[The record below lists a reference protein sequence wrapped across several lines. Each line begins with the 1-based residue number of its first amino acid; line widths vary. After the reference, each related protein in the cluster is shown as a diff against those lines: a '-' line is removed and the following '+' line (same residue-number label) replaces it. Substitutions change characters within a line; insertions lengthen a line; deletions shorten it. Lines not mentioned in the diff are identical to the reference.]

1 MTPAPDSTP
10 IGNTLADRPVARIS
24 VPAKMEYLAAALG
37 FVQEV
42 SGRLGL
48 GSVEATALGQAV
60 ERVAVNV
67 IQHAFDP
74 GENGSFEVVLR
85 RRPGAVVAS
94 VEDLGLPFDFR
105 PLGEGPGSVLG
116 HLAEKGLIDSAHFAN
131 LGVHGNRVEIVKRLP
146 SRAAG
151 KVEAATRSDVPAAAP
166 HDTPLVLRLM
176 TPDDGEAVAR
186 CTYRTYGYTAPDE
199 KLYDPDHLRELL
211 QSGLYEACVG
221 VTADGEVVSF
231 LDLELDR
238 PDAVAGNAGEAMV
251 DPRFRGHALFEKMKQ
266 FFKDR
271 AAARGL
277 LGIYA
282 EAVTVHPY
290 SQKGEIA
297 VGAHETGVHLADE
310 APRVV
315 FKDIE
320 AGAAPKRTATVLYY
334 LKVNEN
340 PPRVV
345 YPPSRHRDVIAR
357 IYERGGF
364 RRELRDP
371 GGSSDMP
378 ASARIKVDV
387 FPDWS
392 EASLAV
398 TLYGRDLPALV
409 GARLRELCMRR
420 IDWIGLDLPL
430 GEPGAALLCPA
441 LEALGFFF
449 AGVIPEL
456 SGGDVLRLQYL
467 NEIDPDLEPHIASDF
482 GRELFRYVVAARPA

>member
-1 MTPAPDSTP
+1 M
-10 IGNTLADRPVARIS
+10 
-24 VPAKMEYLAAALG
+24 
-37 FVQEV
+37 
-42 SGRLGL
+42 
-48 GSVEATALGQAV
+48 
-60 ERVAVNV
+60 
-67 IQHAFDP
+67 
-74 GENGSFEVVLR
+74 
-85 RRPGAVVAS
+85 
-94 VEDLGLPFDFR
+94 
-105 PLGEGPGSVLG
+105 
-116 HLAEKGLIDSAHFAN
+116 
-131 LGVHGNRVEIVKRLP
+131 
-146 SRAAG
+146 
-151 KVEAATRSDVPAAAP
+151 
-166 HDTPLVLRLM
+166 
-176 TPDDGEAVAR
+176 
-186 CTYRTYGYTAPDE
+186 
-199 KLYDPDHLRELL
+199 
-211 QSGLYEACVG
+211 
-221 VTADGEVVSF
+221 
-231 LDLELDR
+231 
-238 PDAVAGNAGEAMV
+238 
-251 DPRFRGHALFEKMKQ
+251 
-266 FFKDR
+266 
-271 AAARGL
+271 
-277 LGIYA
+277 
-282 EAVTVHPY
+282 
-290 SQKGEIA
+290 
-297 VGAHETGVHLADE
+297 
-310 APRVV
+310 
-315 FKDIE
+315 
-320 AGAAPKRTATVLYY
+320 LYY

-357 IYERGGF
+357 ICERGGF

-371 GGSSDMP
+371 GGPSDMP